1 MSHEQIKAELNAL
14 GASINKVLSSTAA
27 VKGDPFAKAVAINF
41 ECGQLVEAIAS
52 LVVLARKT
60 DVEHADALLE
70 ISKHILASIAS
81 KACDDLPDSELEEA
95 MKMAHTLHDRRLR
108 AIEKIQKEVDND
120 D

>member
-1 MSHEQIKAELNAL
+1 MSHEQIKSELQAL
-14 GASINKVLSSTAA
+14 GSSINEVLASTAA
-27 VKGDPFAKAVAINF
+27 VKGDAFMKAVAINF
-41 ECGQLVEAIAS
+41 ECGQLVEAIAD

-60 DVEHADALLE
+60 DTEHADALLE
-70 ISKHILASIAS
+70 VSKHILTSIAV

-108 AIEKIQKEVDND
+108 AIEKIQRDFNND